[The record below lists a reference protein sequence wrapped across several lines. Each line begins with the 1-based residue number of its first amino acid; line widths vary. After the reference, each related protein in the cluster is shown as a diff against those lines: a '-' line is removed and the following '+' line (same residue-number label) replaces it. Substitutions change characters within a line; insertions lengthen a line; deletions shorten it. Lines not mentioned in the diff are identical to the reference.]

1 MSTIS
6 TVNLGNYGAAN
17 MYAVSEKA
25 KSEVQGS
32 SAEEAAENGA
42 SAVTPDVD
50 TFEKTQK
57 TDNEA
62 GVQKRLTADQ
72 LKAIQDQQTASFQ
85 KMLSSMLTSQ
95 AKKSKLATNGIS
107 ADLFSDL
114 TITPEQKL
122 AAEQAISE
130 DGEWGVNAVATRI
143 VDMAMS
149 LTGGDSS
156 KVAEMRAAV
165 EKGFKQATG
174 QWGTSLPSIC
184 NDTHDEINRRF
195 DYWEKNGT
203 IDGYVYS
210 ATQN

>member
-17 MYAVSEKA
+17 MYAVSDKA
-25 KSEVQGS
+25 KSEVSGS
-32 SAEEAAENGA
+32 AAEEAAKNGA

-57 TDNEA
+57 TDSEA

-72 LKAIQDQQTASFQ
+72 LKEIQNQQTASFQ

-165 EKGFKQATG
+165 EKGFQQATG

-203 IDGYVYS
+203 IDGYVYG

>member
-32 SAEEAAENGA
+32 SAEEAAKNGA

-107 ADLFSDL
+107 AVLFSDL

-149 LTGGDSS
+149 LTGRDSS

>member
-32 SAEEAAENGA
+32 SAEEAAKNGA

-62 GVQKRLTADQ
+62 GVQKRLTADP

-85 KMLSSMLTSQ
+85 NMLSSMLTSQ

>member
-32 SAEEAAENGA
+32 SAEEAAKNGA

-50 TFEKTQK
+50 TVEKTQK

>member
-32 SAEEAAENGA
+32 SAEEAAKNGA

-72 LKAIQDQQTASFQ
+72 LKAIQDQQTASFL
-85 KMLSSMLTSQ
+85 KPPAS
-95 AKKSKLATNGIS
+95 
-107 ADLFSDL
+107 
-114 TITPEQKL
+114 P
-122 AAEQAISE
+122 
-130 DGEWGVNAVATRI
+130 
-143 VDMAMS
+143 
-149 LTGGDSS
+149 
-156 KVAEMRAAV
+156 
-165 EKGFKQATG
+165 
-174 QWGTSLPSIC
+174 
-184 NDTHDEINRRF
+184 
-195 DYWEKNGT
+195 
-203 IDGYVYS
+203 
-210 ATQN
+210 